1 MSTKTSGSHRR
12 PAPSGDAAGAS
23 GFTLV
28 EMLITVV
35 ITGIVGASVVGVL
48 MEQDLFYQEN
58 SRLVMAQKSL
68 RSATDEMSTELR
80 MVRRGDVQ
88 TAESDRLVVTLS
100 VAHGVV
106 CHESSGT
113 SYLYFHN
120 LPESTPPGARY
131 LEPRF
136 DGNWQDLSSWP
147 VQDGSR
153 ECADHGAP
161 PAKENDRYRKVST
174 SLAVG
179 TMVTGTTAVS
189 YEFAPRNGEIALL
202 RDGRYLTGPFEQDD
216 PYFRY
221 LDSDGNTTAN
231 LDEITYVE
239 VQATALGHDPNARH
253 DGSRSISL
261 RIPFRN

>member
-1 MSTKTSGSHRR
+1 MSTTTTSSQRR
-12 PAPSGDAAGAS
+12 AADVREEPGAS

-48 MEQDLFYQEN
+48 MEQDMFYQEN

-68 RSATDEMSTELR
+68 RSATDQMSTELR

-88 TAESDRLVVTLS
+88 TAESDRLVVTLNI
-100 VAHGVV
+100 AHGVV

-136 DGNWQDLSSWP
+136 DGTWQGLSSWP

-153 ECADHGAP
+153 ECANHGAP

-174 SLAVG
+174 SLPVG

-231 LDEITYVE
+231 LDAITYVE
-239 VQATALGHDPNARH
+239 VRATALGHDPNARH
-253 DGSRSISL
+253 EGSRSINL